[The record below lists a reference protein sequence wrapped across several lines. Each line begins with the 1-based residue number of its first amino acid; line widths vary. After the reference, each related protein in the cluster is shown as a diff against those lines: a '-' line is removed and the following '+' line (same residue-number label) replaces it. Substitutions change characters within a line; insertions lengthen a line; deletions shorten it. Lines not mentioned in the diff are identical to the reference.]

1 VLFFVPPERAGA
13 RSRESSEKVIIVS
26 QQQRSNDVSIDDIPV
41 DVTNTQ
47 SGEVDP
53 AEVPEEIESITRG
66 LAGEHPPTNPLV
78 VLKAAR
84 WWYIH
89 GKGGSD
95 PAFRWAI
102 EWARHLATDTP
113 SDVERFDDFLE
124 YLVTVGF
131 ADETHD
137 LR

>member
-1 VLFFVPPERAGA
+1 
-13 RSRESSEKVIIVS
+13 VIFVS
-26 QQQRSNDVSIDDIPV
+26 QQQSPRDVSIDEIPV
-41 DVTNTQ
+41 DITNTQ
-47 SGEVDP
+47 SGDVD
-53 AEVPEEIESITRG
+53 ASDVPEEIGSLTRA
-66 LAGEHPPTNPLV
+66 LASTEPPTNPLV

-89 GKGGSD
+89 GKGGAD
-95 PAFRWAI
+95 PAFQWAV

-113 SDVERFDDFLE
+113 SDVDRFDEFLE

-131 ADETHD
+131 ADDTAE

>member
-1 VLFFVPPERAGA
+1 M
-13 RSRESSEKVIIVS
+13 S
-26 QQQRSNDVSIDDIPV
+26 QQQRQNDISIDAIPV
-41 DVTNTQ
+41 DIANTQ
-47 SGEVDP
+47 SGEVESAD
-53 AEVPEEIESITRG
+53 VPEEIRSITRG
-66 LAGEHPPTNPLV
+66 LASEQPPTNPLV

-89 GKGGSD
+89 GKGGTD

-113 SDVERFDDFLE
+113 SDVKQFDEFLT
-124 YLVTVGF
+124 YLVAVGF
-131 ADETHD
+131 ADEKAA